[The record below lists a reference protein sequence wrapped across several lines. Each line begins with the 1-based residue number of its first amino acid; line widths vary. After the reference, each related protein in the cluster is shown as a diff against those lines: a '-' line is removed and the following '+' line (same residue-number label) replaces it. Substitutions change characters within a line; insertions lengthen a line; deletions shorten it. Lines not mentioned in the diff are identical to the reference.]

1 MSTTPNYDI
10 DKDTIESTIDA
21 DKNTAIAESDKAF
34 DDMVASNNATRDDLL
49 GKIEANTA
57 QQTEIA
63 NQNTEFAIQQVE
75 QQKQQTAK
83 DYTKEQSGAYAD
95 WKKQSNAYG
104 ANAEQMAASGLSNT
118 GYSES
123 SQVAM
128 YNQYQNRVAVARES
142 YQRAVVSYDNAI
154 TQARLANSSAL
165 AEIAA
170 QALAQSLEITMS
182 FVSQNN
188 TLLSEKLNQRNLID
202 QNYYNRYLAEL
213 EQINKEN
220 TLKEQVRQHQDTM
233 AAQAA
238 AQQLERDQW
247 EYAKAENEKNAII
260 NKYTTETEYFKG
272 TVPEATRNDAEKY
285 GTFDNGYQPKG
296 IEGHGALEKSGK
308 TCQFETKTLSGETKT
323 VTQNVWKAEDGT
335 LWYWEGSEMKYKPF
349 KAPTT
354 DSDSGSESD
363 NGYTSSTGQKTT
375 KKGYGGT
382 R

>member
-1 MSTTPNYDI
+1 MSTNYDI
-10 DKDTIESTIDA
+10 DKDTIKATTDA
-21 DKNTAIAESDKAF
+21 EADAAIAESDKAF
-34 DDMVASNNATRDDLL
+34 DDMVASNNATRDELL

-63 NQNTEFAIQQVE
+63 NKNTEFAIQQVE
-75 QQKQQTAK
+75 QQKEWAGK

-95 WKKQSNAYG
+95 YKKQSNAYG
-104 ANAEQMAASGLSNT
+104 VNAEQMAASGLSGT

-213 EQINKEN
+213 DQINKEN
-220 TLKEQVRQHQDTM
+220 TLKEQVRQHNDSMELSWMQLSEQKS
-233 AAQAA
+233 AR
-238 AQQLERDQW
+238 QLEEEKW

-260 NKYTTETEYFKG
+260 NKYTVKTDYFEG

-335 LWYWEGSEMKYKPF
+335 LWYWDGRVMKYKSF
-349 KAPTT
+349 KAPT
-354 DSDSGSESD
+354 DSGTQSISP
-363 NGYTSSTGQKTT
+363 GPGM
-375 KKGYGGT
+375 